1 MRIEICCIGNRF
13 NMYRNLIALLYH
25 SLVDAGHDVSVS
37 QNRVATDAVSL
48 IVPPMAFR
56 VPELVDELAGRR
68 RRYLVVGVET
78 FDGFSHGRAPDAP
91 DDLEPFRR
99 FFGEAAAVLCLFRQD
114 VEPYRAVTPN
124 PVYLKY
130 GVHPALHEIPDAAAR
145 PVDVAF
151 FGDVQRYPARARTI
165 ERLRESG
172 LTVDVL
178 ADATNA
184 PHELVRNSRLARAK
198 LDLNLAHA
206 DHASP
211 QRVVYLANN
220 RRCCVSNVVADP
232 DGYLAAT
239 YPCPDEATLVDTC
252 RAIVADGS
260 WRSRGEEAYERVREW
275 AMPRIVA
282 EALEA
287 AFAGGSSVADRAG

>member
-1 MRIEICCIGNRF
+1 MRIDICCIGNRF

-48 IVPPMAFR
+48 VLPPMAFR

-78 FDGFSHGRAPDAP
+78 FDGFSHGRAPDAA
-91 DDLEPFRR
+91 DDLGPFRR
-99 FFGEAAAVLCLFRQD
+99 FFGEATAVLCLFRQD
-114 VEPYRAVTPN
+114 LEPYRAVTPR
-124 PVYLKY
+124 PLYLRY
-130 GVHPALHEIPDAAAR
+130 GVHPALDEIPDAADR

-151 FGDVQRYPARARTI
+151 FGDVDRYPARVRTI
-165 ERLRESG
+165 ERLRQAG

-184 PHELVRNSRLARAK
+184 PHELVRNARLARAK
-198 LDLNLAHA
+198 VDLNLAHA
-206 DHASP
+206 EHASP

-220 RRCCVSNVVADP
+220 RRCCVSNAVADP
-232 DGYLAAT
+232 DGYLQAA
-239 YPCPDEATLVDTC
+239 YPSPDETTLIEAC
-252 RAIVADGS
+252 RSIVADGS
-260 WRSRGEEAYERVREW
+260 WRARGEAAYERVRDW
-275 AMPRIVA
+275 AMPGIVA
-282 EALEA
+282 AALDA
-287 AFAGGSSVADRAG
+287 AFEGGASVGGRVG